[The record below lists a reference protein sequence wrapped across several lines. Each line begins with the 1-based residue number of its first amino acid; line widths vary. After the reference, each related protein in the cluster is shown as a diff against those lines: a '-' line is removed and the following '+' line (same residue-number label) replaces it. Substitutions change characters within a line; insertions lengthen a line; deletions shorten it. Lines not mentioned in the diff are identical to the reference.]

1 MGEVCSVMGEVCS
14 VMGEM
19 CSVMGEMCSVMGEV
33 SISSVLQ
40 CQQGCCHSVD
50 VFADTW

>member
-1 MGEVCSVMGEVCS
+1 MGEVCSVMGEV
-14 VMGEM
+14 